1 MARVK
6 IDLPENE
13 IATIRIR
20 VRIGDI
26 NYGNH
31 VGNDAFVS
39 IIHEARL
46 QWLQQNRFTE
56 MDAAGTGLIMSDL
69 AIEFKNESYY
79 GEEIAVKIYC
89 GEISKVSFDLYYQLT
104 TERNQQTI
112 LLARAKTGMVCF
124 NYQIKKVSPVPEG
137 LIKTLQLT

>member
-1 MARVK
+1 MARIK
-6 IDLPENE
+6 IDIPDNE
-13 IATIRIR
+13 IAAVTIR

-46 QWLQQNRFTE
+46 QWLQQNSFTE
-56 MDAAGTGLIMSDL
+56 KDAAGAGLIMGDL
-69 AIEFKNESYY
+69 AIEFKNESVY
-79 GEEIAVKIYC
+79 GEEIVVKIYS
-89 GEISKVSFDLYYQLT
+89 GEVSKVSFDLYYQLT
-104 TERNQQTI
+104 TERNQHNV

-124 NYQIKKVSPVPEG
+124 NYQLKKVSPVPAG
-137 LIKTLQLT
+137 LLKILQPA

>member
-6 IDLPENE
+6 IDLPDNE
-13 IATIRIR
+13 ITAIRIR
-20 VRIGDI
+20 VRISDI

-46 QWLQQNRFTE
+46 QWLQQNSFTE

-79 GEEIAVKIYC
+79 GEEISIKIYC

-124 NYQIKKVSPVPEG
+124 NYQIKKVSPVPAE
-137 LIKTLQLT
+137 LMRIMQPA